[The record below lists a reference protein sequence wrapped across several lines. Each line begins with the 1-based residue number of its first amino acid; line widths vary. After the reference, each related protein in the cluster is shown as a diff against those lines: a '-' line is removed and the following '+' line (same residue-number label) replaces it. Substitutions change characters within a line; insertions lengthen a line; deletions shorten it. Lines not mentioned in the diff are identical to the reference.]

1 MALESIWAGWRA
13 EYIASTVKNPI
24 ATDAGTCLFERLQ
37 AGADDEM
44 LVLERTATTFTV
56 MNAFPYTN
64 GHVMV
69 APLRHVGLLEELT
82 EAEGAGLI
90 SGLQRAVVAIKAAY
104 GPDGLNVG
112 ANLGRAAGAGIP
124 AHLHTHVVP
133 RWNGDTNFMTTVG
146 GIRVQPEAMRASW
159 AKLRAHWPT

>member
-1 MALESIWAGWRA
+1 MALESIWAAWRA
-13 EYIASTVKNPI
+13 EYIAGTVKRI
-24 ATDAGTCLFERLQ
+24 DTDVDSCLFERLQ
-37 AGADDEM
+37 QGDDEEM

-64 GHVMV
+64 GHIMV

-82 EAEGAGLI
+82 GQEGAGLI
-90 SGLQRAVVAIKAAY
+90 GGLQRAVVAIKAAY
-104 GPDGLNVG
+104 GPDGLNIG

-146 GIRVQPEAMRASW
+146 GIRVQPESMRASW
-159 AKLRAHWPT
+159 EKLRAHWPV

>member
-1 MALESIWAGWRA
+1 MVLESIWAAWRA
-13 EYIASTVKNPI
+13 EYIAGTVKRPVD
-24 ATDAGTCLFERLQ
+24 TDPDSCLFERLQ
-37 AGADDEM
+37 QGDDEEM

-64 GHVMV
+64 GHIMV

-82 EAEGAGLI
+82 EQEGAGLFA
-90 SGLQRAVVAIKAAY
+90 GLQRAVVAIKAAY
-104 GPDGLNVG
+104 GPDGLNIG

-133 RWNGDTNFMTTVG
+133 RWNGDTNFMTTIG
-146 GIRVQPEAMRASW
+146 GIRVQPESMRSSW
-159 AKLRAHWPT
+159 EKLRAHWPA